1 MSSANPG
8 ACGVKIRFHREL
20 YAEDA
25 IAAAAATF
33 SDYAKF
39 AVATD
44 GEHFVVE
51 VSDVDAEVEGDVV
64 AEFCNFALA
73 NSAATGRRGDA

>member
-1 MSSANPG
+1 MTPVSPG
-8 ACGVKIRFHREL
+8 ARGATIRFHREL

-25 IAAAAATF
+25 IAAATATF
-33 SDYAKF
+33 ADYAKF

-73 NSAATGRRGDA
+73 NSAAMGRRGDG